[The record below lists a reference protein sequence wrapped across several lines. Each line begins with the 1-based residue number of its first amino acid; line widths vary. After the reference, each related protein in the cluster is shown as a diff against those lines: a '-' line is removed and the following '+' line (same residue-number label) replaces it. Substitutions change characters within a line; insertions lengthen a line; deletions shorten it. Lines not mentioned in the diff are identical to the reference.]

1 MSIIINLVPI
11 IALVFRYFGLVNL
24 SCIQYIKLKSYCLS
38 SKRKLQPLWSWY
50 SKNIEPFFLSLHF
63 SPSWRL
69 NLNQGGWSKT
79 GGRQLR
85 GWRWESSKRHW
96 SWNRWYWEWCS
107 VDLMLT
113 CWWWKTKCFLRKHR
127 ISVSIISSKELITV
141 NYIQKLV
148 IDINQPRWESLGP
161 GRGRREWIT
170 VNTRGHTCSVL
181 R

>member
-1 MSIIINLVPI
+1 MHSICLTEIIT
-11 IALVFRYFGLVNL
+11 
-24 SCIQYIKLKSYCLS
+24 SQLKKKIYNHF
-38 SKRKLQPLWSWY
+38 WSWY
-50 SKNIEPFFLSLHF
+50 SKNIEPLFLSFHF

-85 GWRWESSKRHW
+85 GRRWESSKRHW
-96 SWNRWYWEWCS
+96 SWNRWYWEWWWYWEWSS
-107 VDLMLT
+107 VDLVLT
-113 CWWWKTKCFLRKHR
+113 CWRWKTKCFLWKHR

-141 NYIQKLV
+141 NYIQQLG
-148 IDINQPRWESLGP
+148 ININQPRWESLGP